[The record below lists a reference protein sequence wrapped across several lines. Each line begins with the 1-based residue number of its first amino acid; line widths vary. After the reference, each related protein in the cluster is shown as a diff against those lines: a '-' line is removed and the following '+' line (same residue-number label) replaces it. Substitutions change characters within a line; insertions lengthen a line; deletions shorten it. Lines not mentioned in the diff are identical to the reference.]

1 MNYTATTPTMPS
13 LSLTQLP
20 KAVLRLLDRVPVV
33 IPQLFFRFGMALVF
47 WRSAQSKLAS
57 WDTTIT
63 LFREEYRVPVLPP
76 ELAAYLATTVEL
88 TTPVLLVLGLA
99 TRLGAAAMLGM
110 ALVIQVFV
118 YPENYPDHILW
129 AGPLL
134 YLILRTRRGIAR
146 SPHAPTLRTGRV
158 VSPVNLPS
166 RRHQARTGPMAARLL
181 RAESRWGWQVSCP
194 EPSCAR

>member
-1 MNYTATTPTMPS
+1 
-13 LSLTQLP
+13 LP
-20 KAVLRLLDRVPVV
+20 ARALALLERVPVA
-33 IPQLFFRFGMALVF
+33 IPQLLFRSGMGLVF

-88 TTPVLLVLGLA
+88 TTPILLVLGLA

-110 ALVIQVFV
+110 ALVIQLFV
-118 YPENYPDHILW
+118 SPENYPDHILW

-134 YLILRTRRGIAR
+134 LLILRGA
-146 SPHAPTLRTGRV
+146 GV
-158 VSPVNLPS
+158 VSIDHLI
-166 RRHQARTGPMAARLL
+166 RRRFGT
-181 RAESRWGWQVSCP
+181 V
-194 EPSCAR
+194 